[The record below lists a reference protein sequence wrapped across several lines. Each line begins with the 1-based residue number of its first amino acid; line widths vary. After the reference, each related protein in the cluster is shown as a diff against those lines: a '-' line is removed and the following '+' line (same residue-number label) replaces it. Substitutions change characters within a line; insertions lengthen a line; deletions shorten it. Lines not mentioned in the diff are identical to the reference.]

1 MIESVTTPDTRIR
14 TSADLIVALASTLA
28 TSMEEREI
36 AECGP
41 ACQLLA
47 RLGVHAV
54 RQAQAVCILVGRLDE
69 TVPAYYAEQAGQLV
83 RGLVETWARA
93 AWMMWP
99 ESEVEQDER
108 ALRIVKDSLVEMRK
122 KLDYAAEHGLGGA
135 GEAREEL
142 ERQEEAVAA
151 EEARLCREVNL
162 LPDTRYLCESCERPD
177 LYYVFARESDPAHA
191 SSVTLATTVA
201 VRHGTW
207 QHLGGENLEIRR
219 ALLLSVTRA
228 VLEAIGPVILE
239 ALSLDSRTW
248 HSDEA
253 RVREETDRL
262 LGPMM

>member
-1 MIESVTTPDTRIR
+1 MSRPPNV
-14 TSADLIVALASTLA
+14 
-28 TSMEEREI
+28 
-36 AECGP
+36 
-41 ACQLLA
+41 
-47 RLGVHAV
+47 
-54 RQAQAVCILVGRLDE
+54 
-69 TVPAYYAEQAGQLV
+69 
-83 RGLVETWARA
+83 
-93 AWMMWP
+93 
-99 ESEVEQDER
+99 
-108 ALRIVKDSLVEMRK
+108 
-122 KLDYAAEHGLGGA
+122 DYAAEHGLGGA

-151 EEARLCREVNL
+151 EEARLGRKVKL

-191 SSVTLATTVA
+191 SSITLATTVA

-239 ALSLDSRTW
+239 GLSLDSRTW

-253 RVREETDRL
+253 RVREATDRL